1 MRVALISAMRDLQQ
15 ELFDESMQNLS
26 TNEGKEGLQKEE
38 ITEVANVIVATIVGD
53 AWTVMDEWGKG
64 SEMDVLNP
72 ALTDYMSGEL
82 WNPLR
87 SSTIIVGR
95 PRGWYTNIFGERVY
109 SSGFYAGRGMENES
123 PPNPPSHAIKT
134 AARWMQNGRF
144 AERIR
149 TEVKSFPFHKFFIV
163 DMK

>member
-1 MRVALISAMRDLQQ
+1 MNAMRDLQQ

-109 SSGFYAGRGMENES
+109 SSEIMV
-123 PPNPPSHAIKT
+123 IT
-134 AARWMQNGRF
+134 
-144 AERIR
+144 
-149 TEVKSFPFHKFFIV
+149 
-163 DMK
+163 